1 MATKNVTFDPD
12 AGVPKGVNLTMYGGS
27 DFEVNLVVN
36 TTSNAAFDLTNYSG
50 SAAMSKSVAVG
61 ATLGITSSFTV
72 GFTSAYD
79 GKLKISLGAVN
90 TTSNTAFDLT
100 NYSGSA
106 AMSKSVA
113 VGATLGITS
122 SFTVGFTSAYDGK
135 LKISLG
141 AVNTRA
147 TAEGRYVYDVLL
159 KHEVGGGSTVHPLI
173 SGNILVVN
181 PVSSAP

>member
-36 TTSNAAFDLTNYSG
+36 TTSNA
-50 SAAMSKSVAVG
+50 
-61 ATLGITSSFTV
+61 
-72 GFTSAYD
+72 
-79 GKLKISLGAVN
+79 
-90 TTSNTAFDLT
+90 AFDLT

>member
-50 SAAMSKSVAVG
+50 SA
-61 ATLGITSSFTV
+61 T
-72 GFTSAYD
+72 
-79 GKLKISLGAVN
+79 
-90 TTSNTAFDLT
+90 
-100 NYSGSA
+100 
-106 AMSKSVA
+106 MSKSVA

>member
-36 TTSNAAFDLTNYSG
+36 TTSNTAFDLSNYSG

-61 ATLGITSSFTV
+61 ATLGIKSAFTV

-79 GKLKISLGAVN
+79 GKLKVSLGA
-90 TTSNTAFDLT
+90 T
-100 NYSGSA
+100 
-106 AMSKSVA
+106 
-113 VGATLGITS
+113 
-122 SFTVGFTSAYDGK
+122 
-135 LKISLG
+135 
-141 AVNTRA
+141 NTRA
-147 TAEGRYVYDVLL
+147 TVEGRYVYDVLL
-159 KHEVGGGSTVHPLI
+159 KHEVGGGSTIHPLI
-173 SGNILVVN
+173 SGNILVIN

>member
-27 DFEVNLVVN
+27 DFETNFVVN

-61 ATLGITSSFTV
+61 ATLGITSSF
-72 GFTSAYD
+72 
-79 GKLKISLGAVN
+79 N
-90 TTSNTAFDLT
+90 
-100 NYSGSA
+100 
-106 AMSKSVA
+106 
-113 VGATLGITS
+113 
-122 SFTVGFTSAYDGK
+122 VGFTSAYDGK

-147 TAEGRYVYDVLL
+147 TSEGRYVYDVLL

-173 SGNILVVN
+173 SGNILVIN

>member
-61 ATLGITSSFTV
+61 ATLGT
-72 GFTSAYD
+72 
-79 GKLKISLGAVN
+79 
-90 TTSNTAFDLT
+90 
-100 NYSGSA
+100 
-106 AMSKSVA
+106 
-113 VGATLGITS
+113 TS

>member
-36 TTSNAAFDLTNYSG
+36 TTSNTAFDLSNYSG

-61 ATLGITSSFTV
+61 ATLGITSAFTV

-79 GKLKISLGAVN
+79 GKLKVSLGA
-90 TTSNTAFDLT
+90 T
-100 NYSGSA
+100 
-106 AMSKSVA
+106 
-113 VGATLGITS
+113 
-122 SFTVGFTSAYDGK
+122 
-135 LKISLG
+135 
-141 AVNTRA
+141 NTRA

-159 KHEVGGGSTVHPLI
+159 KHEVGGGSTIHPLI
-173 SGNILVVN
+173 SGNILVIN

>member
-1 MATKNVTFDPD
+1 MASKNVTFDLN

-27 DFEVNLVVN
+27 DFETNFVIN
-36 TTSNAAFDLTNYSG
+36 TTSNS
-50 SAAMSKSVAVG
+50 
-61 ATLGITSSFTV
+61 
-72 GFTSAYD
+72 
-79 GKLKISLGAVN
+79 
-90 TTSNTAFDLT
+90 AFDLT

-147 TAEGRYVYDVLL
+147 TSEGRYVYDVLL

-173 SGNILVVN
+173 SGNILVIN

>member
-27 DFEVNLVVN
+27 DFETNFVVN
-36 TTSNAAFDLTNYSG
+36 TTSKD
-50 SAAMSKSVAVG
+50 
-61 ATLGITSSFTV
+61 
-72 GFTSAYD
+72 
-79 GKLKISLGAVN
+79 
-90 TTSNTAFDLT
+90 AFDLT

-147 TAEGRYVYDVLL
+147 TSEGRYVYDVLL
-159 KHEVGGGSTVHPLI
+159 KH
-173 SGNILVVN
+173 
-181 PVSSAP
+181 